1 MYSPVVMCEQKDS
14 VGTLSLAPCPSPR
27 FLSSSVTQ
35 SDGSPSALLKE
46 KEVASSGMEEI
57 EKRLELLLSVQTKL
71 EESVTPPSRQ
81 KQESL
86 ERDNFYVNCGSAI
99 RNLRE
104 ELPALFYKDLNY
116 DIYR

>member
-1 MYSPVVMCEQKDS
+1 
-14 VGTLSLAPCPSPR
+14 
-27 FLSSSVTQ
+27 
-35 SDGSPSALLKE
+35 
-46 KEVASSGMEEI
+46 
-57 EKRLELLLSVQTKL
+57 LELLLSVQTKL
-71 EESVTPPSRQ
+71 EESVTPPSKQ
-81 KQESL
+81 KQESS